1 MKIIP
6 NVHDYFMAQTFMFRG
21 NLVKEG
27 SFDNNNIVSG
37 RNLGLNFEIHFKTNN
52 HKNKDFNY
60 INEAYISENSEEEKM
75 LRKFSRI
82 TNFIQ
87 DKSLYDNAMIT
98 ELRDIAQKMN
108 KLKTIARIKE
118 KTNVTTY

>member
-21 NLVKEG
+21 NLVKDG
-27 SFDNNNIVSG
+27 IFDHNNIIAG
-37 RNLGLNFEIHFKTNN
+37 RNLGLDFEIHFKTNN

-60 INEAYISENSEEEKM
+60 INEVYVAENSEEEKM
-75 LRKFSRI
+75 LRKFTRI

-87 DKSLYDNAMIT
+87 DGSSHDYEMISK
-98 ELRDIAQKMN
+98 LRRVAQKMN
-108 KLKTIARIKE
+108 KLKTIAK
-118 KTNVTTY
+118 

>member
-6 NVHDYFMAQTFMFRG
+6 DVHDYFMVKTFMFRG

-37 RNLGLNFEIHFKTNN
+37 RNLGLNFEIHFKPSYTS
-52 HKNKDFNY
+52 KDFNY
-60 INEAYISENSEEEKM
+60 INEIHVEENSEEEKM
-75 LRKFSRI
+75 LRKFFRI

-87 DKSLYDNAMIT
+87 DKSLHDNTMIT
-98 ELRDIAQKMN
+98 KLKHIAQKMN
-108 KLKTIARIKE
+108 KLKTIAK
-118 KTNVTTY
+118 

>member
-6 NVHDYFMAQTFMFRG
+6 NVHDYFMVQTFNIRG

-37 RNLGLNFEIHFKTNN
+37 RNLGLNFEIHLKTNN
-52 HKNKDFNY
+52 NNNNNKDFNY
-60 INEAYISENSEEEKM
+60 INETYISENSEEEKM

-98 ELRDIAQKMN
+98 KLRHIAQKMN
-108 KLKTIARIKE
+108 KLKT
-118 KTNVTTY
+118 Y

>member
-6 NVHDYFMAQTFMFRG
+6 NVHKYFMEQTFMFRG

-27 SFDNNNIVSG
+27 SFDNNNIVNG
-37 RNLGLNFEIHFKTNN
+37 RNLGLNLEIHFKTNN

-60 INEAYISENSEEEKM
+60 INEAYVSENSEEEKM

-82 TNFIQ
+82 TNFI
-87 DKSLYDNAMIT
+87 KNESSYDNTMIT
-98 ELRDIAQKMN
+98 KLKHIAQKMN
-108 KLKTIARIKE
+108 KLKTIAK
-118 KTNVTTY
+118 

>member
-1 MKIIP
+1 MKITP
-6 NVHDYFMAQTFMFRG
+6 NVHYYFMAQTFMFRG

-37 RNLGLNFEIHFKTNN
+37 RNLGLDFEIHLKHRYNS
-52 HKNKDFNY
+52 KDINY
-60 INEAYISENSEEEKM
+60 INEIYVAENSEEEKM

-87 DKSLYDNAMIT
+87 DKSLYDNEMIT
-98 ELRDIAQKMN
+98 KLRHIAQKMN
-108 KLKTIARIKE
+108 KLKIKTIAK
-118 KTNVTTY
+118 